1 MTWLVGE
8 TAACAGATPTSAA
21 AIAASAA
28 SAAAARRGRATPP
41 RTWIG
46 SDGSTGIVAV
56 RMIHP
61 LLGPQYRGRPWWWV
75 LDANVAP
82 HRGGR
87 QLEQPRPG
95 KPIQAAVAPPPG
107 ERTARS

>member
-1 MTWLVGE
+1 MAPELPPPPYTSLTMTWRVAE
-8 TAACAGATPTSAA
+8 AAACAGATPPSAA
-21 AIAASAA
+21 AIVASAA
-28 SAAAARRGRATPP
+28 SPAAARRGRTTPP

-75 LDANVAP
+75 LDLSLIHISEP
-82 HRGGR
+82 TRLGM
-87 QLEQPRPG
+87 
-95 KPIQAAVAPPPG
+95 I
-107 ERTARS
+107 

>member
-1 MTWLVGE
+1 MAPELPPPPYTSLTMTWLVGE

-21 AIAASAA
+21 AIVASAA

-61 LLGPQYRGRPWWWV
+61 PVSYTHLRAHETRHDLVCRLL
-75 LDANVAP
+75 
-82 HRGGR
+82 
-87 QLEQPRPG
+87 LE
-95 KPIQAAVAPPPG
+95 K
-107 ERTARS
+107 